1 VNEPVR
7 LRHERPGAQDAQT
20 AGFARRRCALAA
32 RAAAFVRRLWRDQAG
47 ISLAEELASLAILA
61 SAVGLVL
68 AGIYLGSVG
77 VRTKTGRVNAALLA
91 QSQLELIA
99 DTSYRPNPTA
109 APYPTVE
116 PVDGFSVATEVEYWT
131 APDGPFTSTVRNDGM
146 QRITVSVSDGTGAI
160 LSVEG
165 LKVDR

>member
-1 VNEPVR
+1 MMGLVR
-7 LRHERPGAQDAQT
+7 RPHGQPEALGTHSAS
-20 AGFARRRCALAA
+20 FARRRETLGASAATLA
-32 RAAAFVRRLWRDQAG
+32 RRLRDEQRG
-47 ISLAEELASLAILA
+47 ISLAEELVSLAVLA

-91 QSQLELIA
+91 QSQLELIT
-99 DTSYRPNPTA
+99 DTTYRPNPTA

-116 PVDGFSVATEVEYWT
+116 PVAGFSVATDVEYWT

-146 QRITVSVSDGTGAI
+146 QRITVSVADVSGEIAS
-160 LSVEG
+160 LEG
-165 LKVDR
+165 IKVSR